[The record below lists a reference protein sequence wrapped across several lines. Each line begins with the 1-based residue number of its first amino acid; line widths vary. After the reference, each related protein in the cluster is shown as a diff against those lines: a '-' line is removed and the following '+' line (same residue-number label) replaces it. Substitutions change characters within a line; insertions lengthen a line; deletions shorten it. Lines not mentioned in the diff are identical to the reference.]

1 MRRTTLITGLL
12 AAALASLA
20 VAPFASAEPRTTVTR
35 VEVFSAAQRQAEKS
49 AATVEKDASGAV
61 TIDRSLTSVG
71 NYLRYG
77 VFRKSASFAIFGTKT
92 VDGVAHTLWCIGN
105 VEVTRTKKG
114 HTRSRRTLTCVG
126 A

>member
-20 VAPFASAEPRTTVTR
+20 VAPFASAQPRTPVTR
-35 VEVFSAAQRQAEKS
+35 AEVFGAAQRQAERS
-49 AATVEKDASGAV
+49 AAAVEKDGSGTV
-61 TIDRSLTSVG
+61 TIDRSRTSVG

-77 VFRKSASFAIFGTKT
+77 AFRKSASFALFGTKT
-92 VDGVAHTLWCIGN
+92 VNGAADTFWCIGN

-114 HTRSRRTLTCVG
+114 HTHSRRNLTCLG
-126 A
+126 T